1 MAMPQGSQA
10 ALNHSRPSL
19 VLMRQ
24 SPLISPQQGHV
35 FIGFSVIGLGGKD
48 CEHEPG
54 GGKGGRDPKDDSWG
68 LAPAEYRDQGEK
80 CHGENDD

>member
-1 MAMPQGSQA
+1 MAIPQGSQE

-19 VLMRQ
+19 VLMKQ
-24 SPLISPQQGHV
+24 SPLTSPQQGHV

-54 GGKGGRDPKDDSWG
+54 GGKDGGDAQEDSG
-68 LAPAEYRDQGEK
+68 SFPRAKYYG
-80 CHGENDD
+80 HGDE